1 MKSPTNSQPAE
12 RYDRRLEAAGVTGTN
27 GGCSVWLDGGDCF
40 GDGGVEACRF
50 FSVFFPKIDMD

>member
-12 RYDRRLEAAGVTGTN
+12 RYDRLEAAGAAGTN
-27 GGCSVWLDGGDCF
+27 GGCGVWLDGGCCF
-40 GDGGVEACRF
+40 GDGGVEVCCF